1 VTTIVLIAK
10 EPLPGRAKT
19 RLHPPLSLEQ
29 AAKLAAA
36 SIDDTIGTLLA
47 TPASKLVLLWDG
59 GELPFG
65 SESFEVVPQT
75 AGTLDERLAAIF
87 DSSEGPTVLVG
98 MDTPQLSLD
107 DLAPVFEPWPADCWF
122 GPANDGGFWA
132 IGMKEPDGS
141 LIRGVPMSREDTG
154 ALQWQRLA
162 DAGLTTAMLPRLT
175 DVDTI
180 RDAREVAALAPDT
193 RFARTL
199 ARFTRSAS
207 LAAQAST
214 GVAA

>member
-1 VTTIVLIAK
+1 MTTIVLIAK

-29 AAKLAAA
+29 AAELAAA
-36 SIDDTIGTLLA
+36 SINDTITTLLA
-47 TPASKLVLLWDG
+47 SQASKLVLAWDG
-59 GELPFG
+59 VELPFG
-65 SESFEVVPQT
+65 HESFEVVHQVP
-75 AGTLDERLAAIF
+75 GTLDERLGAIF
-87 DSSEGPTVLVG
+87 DACEGPTVLVG

-107 DLAPVFEPWPADCWF
+107 DLAPVFEPWVADCWF

-132 IGMKEPDGS
+132 LGMNEPDGS

-180 RDAREVAALAPDT
+180 ADAHEVAAGAPET
-193 RFARTL
+193 GFARTL
-199 ARFTRSAS
+199 ARFTRSAA
-207 LAAQAST
+207 LARL